1 MSSNSFHYVIAGQ
14 CHRTSSRTASITTS
28 RGNVIEQH
36 SRVRRHRAR
45 GARRLHDVKSA
56 PTCRAPLG
64 VHQRVSHA
72 WRRDNAHS
80 RDGSSLATRR
90 GASKPHR
97 PRRNAAPQSACRL
110 CEYCSRANDLL
121 QTTPRGPRC
130 SPSRTAASST
140 MSRGCLPNG
149 GRGEDVFGGEQ
160 VDEAHRGL
168 LLRQTSYQNSSC
180 HHRTKT
186 RRQAPSFPGTSCLGG
201 GEGEDC

>member
-1 MSSNSFHYVIAGQ
+1 MRPAA
-14 CHRTSSRTASITTS
+14 TSSSADGSDRGGKPQQQRPRRRRGVGCLVATSPSRFPRGPKRRPPGPRWPRPRRWPAAPRRRQLALSDAIASAS
-28 RGNVIEQH
+28 
-36 SRVRRHRAR
+36 
-45 GARRLHDVKSA
+45 
-56 PTCRAPLG
+56 
-64 VHQRVSHA
+64 
-72 WRRDNAHS
+72 S

-90 GASKPHR
+90 GASKPHG
-97 PRRNAAPQSACRL
+97 AARGGVGAQRQPH
-110 CEYCSRANDLL
+110 L
-121 QTTPRGPRC
+121 QTTLRGPRC

-140 MSRGCLPNG
+140 MFRGCLPNG
-149 GRGEDVFGGEQ
+149 GTGEDVFGGEQ